1 MYYRYFGLNGPPFEF
16 TTAPAAL
23 YLGKEHSEAL
33 AALEWSVLRE
43 PSGYTLFVGEPGTG
57 KTTLVSAILARHYQ
71 RVRAVY
77 LNHPK
82 LSFAEILMRITR
94 QLGIE
99 PQDQSKLAVIEAFN
113 QYLSQ
118 LAPEER
124 VVMVFDEAQALSD
137 DGFEELRLL
146 ANQGHPERR
155 QLQIILA
162 GQPELARRLQSP
174 ALKQLNE
181 RIGARAMLHPLS
193 DGEVLEYIAHLVGAR
208 GGRPDAI
215 FSGRALKL
223 VVQHSHGI
231 ARRVNIL
238 CHNAML
244 SAFSRNATR
253 VSAEVMREVVAEYD
267 DFAGGAPA
275 PLAPP
280 AVRWPVRVR
289 HAALGLAS
297 LALLGASGSLW
308 LWHTAEPVDIDLKPA
323 PVQSFAAPLSL
334 AEPPLS
340 PRFVYA
346 APTSA
351 APAAPVASGLA
362 AAAGLGSPVVKVAP
376 LPVSHTQ
383 SLPTQV
389 RVRSGDTATAIAQRY
404 LGGAGGLAQLAARN
418 PQIHNLDVIYPGEV
432 INLPARGATAE
443 AN

>member
-82 LSFAEILMRITR
+82 LSFDEILVRITR

-99 PQDQSKLAVIEAFN
+99 PENQGKLAVIEAFN
-113 QYLSQ
+113 QYLNRLQ
-118 LAPEER
+118 PEER

-137 DGFEELRLL
+137 ECFEELRLL

-155 QLQIILA
+155 QVQIVWA

-181 RIGARAMLHPLS
+181 RIGARSMLHPLPDS
-193 DGEVLEYIAHLVGAR
+193 EVLEYIAHLVSAR
-208 GGRPDAI
+208 GGRSDAI

-244 SAFSRNATR
+244 SAFSRNERR
-253 VSAEVMREVVAEYD
+253 VRADVMREVVAEYD
-267 DFAGGAPA
+267 DFARVAPMPVVA
-275 PLAPP
+275 P

-289 HAALGLAS
+289 RAAFGLAS
-297 LALLGASGSLW
+297 LALLGASGSWW
-308 LWHTAEPVDIDLKPA
+308 LWHAASPDQPDLKPQA
-323 PVQSFAAPLSL
+323 VQTFEAPLSL
-334 AEPPLS
+334 VDPPKVHVVPGPVAVS
-340 PRFVYA
+340 S
-346 APTSA
+346 APVASA
-351 APAAPVASGLA
+351 PVVSVAPAAPALEPPAKAVPAAHAS
-362 AAAGLGSPVVKVAP
+362 V
-376 LPVSHTQ
+376 LPMR
-383 SLPTQV
+383 V
-389 RVRSGDTATAIAQRY
+389 RVHSGDTVTAIAQRY
-404 LGGAGGLAQLAARN
+404 LGSADDLARLAARN
-418 PQIHNLDVIYPGEV
+418 PQIRDLDVIYPGEV
-432 INLPARGATAE
+432 INLPPPANPE

>member
-82 LSFAEILMRITR
+82 LTFDEILLRIVR

-99 PQDQSKLAVIEAFN
+99 PEDHRKLAVIEAFN
-113 QYLSQ
+113 QYLNK
-118 LAPEER
+118 LEPHER
-124 VVMVFDEAQALSD
+124 VVMVFDEAQALGD
-137 DGFEELRLL
+137 DSFEELRLL

-174 ALKQLNE
+174 LLKQLNE
-181 RIGARAMLHPLS
+181 RIGARTALRPLP
-193 DGEVLEYIAHLVGAR
+193 DAEVLEYIGHLVSAR
-208 GGRPDAI
+208 GGQADAI
-215 FSGRALKL
+215 FSARALKL
-223 VVQHSHGI
+223 VVEHSHGI

-244 SAFSRNATR
+244 SAFSRNVTR
-253 VSAEVMREVVAEYD
+253 VSAEVMREVAAEYD
-267 DFAGGAPA
+267 NFAGVAPA
-275 PLAPP
+275 PATPS
-280 AVRWPVRVR
+280 AVRWPVRAR
-289 HAALGLAS
+289 RAALGLAS
-297 LALLGASGSLW
+297 LALLGASGSVW
-308 LWHTAEPVDIDLKPA
+308 LWH
-323 PVQSFAAPLSL
+323 
-334 AEPPLS
+334 
-340 PRFVYA
+340 
-346 APTSA
+346 SA
-351 APAAPVASGLA
+351 APGAADLDPDAVETFAPPLALVQPPVSPHFVPPAPIVTVPAAPAPAVAVGTPA
-362 AAAGLGSPVVKVAP
+362 ANGAPAAHADLAP
-376 LPVSHTQ
+376 LR
-383 SLPTQV
+383 V
-389 RVRSGDTATAIAQRY
+389 RVHSGDTATAIAQRY
-404 LGGAGGLAQLAARN
+404 LGDAGALAQLAAKN
-418 PQIHNLDVIYPGEV
+418 PQIQDLDLIYPGEV
-432 INLPARGATAE
+432 INLPPRSATAE